1 MYIVTKYKK
10 ILTPLALNNRDY
22 WSWKGIETEIK
33 DWLKFELNKKEKN
46 YKLKSYEDYFLVN
59 SIFGDKD
66 YISDDNH
73 LWSELEHMF
82 GVHNSYI
89 SKIGLFNIDDEQT
102 LVAEIKTDNND
113 FLYTSYWI
121 IDRDED
127 NEFETTKIELDHDF
141 NRLMLNNF
149 DRK

>member
-10 ILTPLALNNRDY
+10 ILTPISLIPLGR
-22 WSWKGIETEIK
+22 WGLTGIETEIK
-33 DWLKFELNKKEKN
+33 DWFKWSHNKETN
-46 YKLKSYEDYFLVN
+46 VECEFYDDYFMP
-59 SIFGDKD
+59 SSWT
-66 YISDDNH
+66 YIPSYMN
-73 LWSELEHMF
+73 LWEKLESMF
-82 GVHNSYI
+82 GVHNSYV

-149 DRK
+149 NNK